1 MLCLRCSSDAS
12 WSPWLAALGRAA
24 PGEASWSPPSRCQ
37 KGRNHGGSLEYPIFR
52 KYIESK
58 NNVSWLMDDGKV
70 SGWFYHLMDCSAI
83 AWVLHVICKP
93 GKHLRLSH
101 RTEKVIRNG
110 PPVPSDIS
118 NIETQEIFIAK
129 CCIHGWFSNM
139 FLASCI

>member
-12 WSPWLAALGRAA
+12 WSPWLAALGWAA

-70 SGWFYHLMDCSAI
+70 SDGSTIWWTVLRLHWYYMWFVNQA
-83 AWVLHVICKP
+83 
-93 GKHLRLSH
+93 KHLRLSH

-118 NIETQEIFIAK
+118 NIETQVIFIAK
-129 CCIHGWFSNM
+129 CCIHGWFSSM